1 MAKFRRKRL
10 YIDPKI
16 QGTLLVRTTVYWLLC
31 LFTASSV
38 LAVWMTITGPA
49 RPLRHPFHDFW
60 NEFGPAF
67 IFATLMLPVALFDL
81 LRLSNKIAG
90 PMYRLRNELHKLAM
104 GEPARP
110 IELRSGDFG
119 TDLAQE
125 FNAVLRR
132 VNELEAKLNAT
143 SGDAK
148 ADRAADTATSQ
159 AEPQSPEPR
168 VVTTADADSALELL
182 NQF

>member
-1 MAKFRRKRL
+1 MANFRRKRL

-31 LFTASSV
+31 LLTASSV

-67 IFATLMLPVALFDL
+67 IFAMLMLPVALFDL
-81 LRLSNKIAG
+81 LRLSNKMAG
-90 PMYRLRNELHKLAM
+90 PIYRLRNELRKLAM

-132 VNELEAKLNAT
+132 VNELEAKLN
-143 SGDAK
+143 GDGNS
-148 ADRAADTATSQ
+148 DRAADTATPQ
-159 AEPQSPEPR
+159 PEPQSPEPR

-182 NQF
+182 NQI

>member
-1 MAKFRRKRL
+1 
-10 YIDPKI
+10 
-16 QGTLLVRTTVYWLLC
+16 
-31 LFTASSV
+31 
-38 LAVWMTITGPA
+38 
-49 RPLRHPFHDFW
+49 
-60 NEFGPAF
+60 
-67 IFATLMLPVALFDL
+67 
-81 LRLSNKIAG
+81 
-90 PMYRLRNELHKLAM
+90 LHKLAM

-182 NQF
+182 NQI